1 MSSRAEE
8 DVVTIGV
15 QGEKAVI
22 NDMGTVRSCWAWQP
36 TWMKHGSVR
45 QWAFFEDTG
54 FGPGMVLRDAVANG
68 KDILRVESGCEVK
81 FGDAAAVLTDDMIG
95 EILLILVNLRVNSE
109 DEKQGWLWEL
119 LCW

>member
-1 MSSRAEE
+1 
-8 DVVTIGV
+8 
-15 QGEKAVI
+15 
-22 NDMGTVRSCWAWQP
+22 
-36 TWMKHGSVR
+36 
-45 QWAFFEDTG
+45 
-54 FGPGMVLRDAVANG
+54 MVLRDAVANG